1 VRLDQT
7 VRFVLHGKFESAG
20 HGGLLYPWPAC
31 AARCRHLAGI
41 TRAKPLRFARRGYLY
56 WGKVR
61 SQVVDRRRYSPHGR
75 FGALAAAKRES
86 GLAQRYRGRAASSFK
101 DLYETDHAESRQGG
115 RFRWLISTC
124 LAGTV
129 GAISILVVIYGS
141 ADKRESHGGF
151 LPGLAELGGTGL
163 TGRDVPFLRNSEG
176 LKWAAPKSDRLNIT
190 SGAVT
195 VRYFVNEAVKQRRL
209 GREYIQ
215 AKPYVRIVARLAPV
229 PADYQDKVPPFNP
242 LKLYETQT
250 VNPGEDADADTP
262 EPGNVTVNVIELLG
276 GILPDEDG
284 QELDDAEIAQHVA
297 AAKDAEIE
305 AEAIRAGA
313 EAEGSRAPGED
324 GSPLGAE
331 TAAGAAAPNT
341 TVLVKPTQD
350 AEDTLADL
358 EGRETQVVTVGE
370 GDNLRKILTRAG
382 ADNWQARGM
391 IEAAR
396 NIFPE
401 SKLEA
406 GQEVRITLIPSL
418 TRRDRKEPARFSIF
432 SGGHDHLVT
441 VTRDAAGEFVASKSP
456 SIGEEIANA
465 ALDDNDRASTSSVY
479 ASVYYAGL
487 LQHVQEDSIMKVM
500 KIHASQTDF
509 RRRLRPGDAVEFFFD
524 IKDDPKPDSPP
535 GELLYTAITSGSETY
550 RFYRFR
556 TPDGLVDYYD
566 EKGNNSK
573 QFLMRRPVR
582 GDVRLASGFGMRFHP
597 LLNERRMHTGV
608 DWATSPGTPILAAGT
623 GVIEEAGRK
632 GQYGNYVR
640 IRHPNGYHTAYGH
653 MLRFRKG
660 VVPGAKVRQGEIIG
674 YVGSTGLASGPHLHY
689 EVLINSR
696 FVDPLAIQVPRER
709 ELTGRQLAEFQ
720 KERARI
726 DDLRHLAPVM
736 TASK

>member
-1 VRLDQT
+1 M
-7 VRFVLHGKFESAG
+7 
-20 HGGLLYPWPAC
+20 
-31 AARCRHLAGI
+31 
-41 TRAKPLRFARRGYLY
+41 
-56 WGKVR
+56 
-61 SQVVDRRRYSPHGR
+61 VDRRRYSQHAR
-75 FGALAAAKRES
+75 FGALATTKREN
-86 GLAQRYRGRAASSFK
+86 GLPQLYRGRAASSFK

-141 ADKRESHGGF
+141 ADKRESRGGF
-151 LPGLAELGGTGL
+151 LPGLTELGGEANL
-163 TGRDVPFLRNSEG
+163 AGRDIPFLRNSDG
-176 LKWAAPKSDRLNIT
+176 LKWATPKGDRLKIT

-195 VRYFVNEAVKQRRL
+195 VRYLVNESVKQRRL
-209 GREYIQ
+209 GRDYIH
-215 AKPYVRIVARLAPV
+215 AKPYARIVARLAPV
-229 PADYQDKVPPFNP
+229 PPDYQSRVPPFNP
-242 LKLYETQT
+242 LNLYSTQA
-250 VNPGEDADADTP
+250 VNPGEDSESETTSQ
-262 EPGNVTVNVIELLG
+262 GNVTVNVIELLG
-276 GILPDEDG
+276 GILPDEDH
-284 QELDDAEIAQHVA
+284 QELDDAEVTTHVEA
-297 AAKDAEIE
+297 ARE
-305 AEAIRAGA
+305 AETEAELIRAGA
-313 EAEGSRAPGED
+313 EADANRAAGEET
-324 GSPLGAE
+324 PLGAE
-331 TAAGAAAPNT
+331 GDNAAAPNT
-341 TVLVKPTQD
+341 TVLVKPVQ
-350 AEDTLADL
+350 AEEDTLADL
-358 EGRETQVVTVGE
+358 EGRETQVVRVGE
-370 GDNLRKILTRAG
+370 GDTLRSILTRVG
-382 ADNWQARGM
+382 ADSWQVRGM

-401 SKLEA
+401 SKLAA
-406 GQEVRITLIPSL
+406 GQEVRITLVPSL
-418 TRRDRKEPARFSIF
+418 TRRDKKEPARFSIF
-432 SGGHDHLVT
+432 SDGHDHLVT
-441 VTRDAAGEFVASKSP
+441 ITRNAAGEFVASKAP
-456 SIGEEIANA
+456 TMGEEIANA
-465 ALDDNDRASTSSVY
+465 SLDDNDRASTSSVY

-487 LQHVQEDSIMKVM
+487 LQHLPDNVITKMMKV
-500 KIHASQTDF
+500 HASQTDF

-524 IKDDPKPDSPP
+524 MKDEAKADSPP
-535 GELLYTAITSGSETY
+535 GELLYTAITSGAETY

-556 TPDGLVDYYD
+556 TPDGVVDYYD

-623 GVIEEAGRK
+623 GVVEEAGRK

-660 VVPGAKVRQGEIIG
+660 IVAGAKVRQGEIIG
-674 YVGSTGLASGPHLHY
+674 YVGATGLASGPHLHY

-709 ELTGRQLAEFQ
+709 ELAGRQLAEFQ
-720 KERARI
+720 KERQRI

>member
-1 VRLDQT
+1 MQ
-7 VRFVLHGKFESAG
+7 
-20 HGGLLYPWPAC
+20 
-31 AARCRHLAGI
+31 
-41 TRAKPLRFARRGYLY
+41 RRGYSH
-56 WGKVR
+56 WGRVL

-86 GLAQRYRGRAASSFK
+86 AGLPQLHRGRAASSFK

-124 LAGTV
+124 LAATV
-129 GAISILVVIYGS
+129 GAISIFVVLYGS
-141 ADKRESHGGF
+141 ADKRESRGGF
-151 LPGLAELGGTGL
+151 LPGLTELGEAGL
-163 TGRDVPFLRNSEG
+163 AGRDVPFVRNSEG
-176 LKWAAPKSDRLNIT
+176 LKWASPKGDRLKIT

-195 VRYFVNEAVKQRRL
+195 VRYLVNESVKQRRL
-209 GREYIQ
+209 GREYIH
-215 AKPYVRIVARLAPV
+215 AKPYARIVARLAPV
-229 PADYQDKVPPFNP
+229 PPDYQAQVPPFNP
-242 LKLYETQT
+242 LSLYATQT
-250 VNPGEDADADTP
+250 VNPGEDSESDTP
-262 EPGNVTVNVIELLG
+262 ENGNVAVNVIELLG

-284 QELDDAEIAQHVA
+284 QELDDAEIQQHVVE
-297 AAKDAEIE
+297 AKEAEIE
-305 AEAIRAGA
+305 AEMIRAGA
-313 EAEGSRAPGED
+313 EADANRAPGED
-324 GSPLGAE
+324 GLPLGGEA
-331 TAAGAAAPNT
+331 TDGAAAPNT
-341 TVLVKPTQD
+341 TVLVKPMQ
-350 AEDTLADL
+350 AEEDTLADL
-358 EGRETQVVTVGE
+358 EGRETQVFRVGE
-370 GDNLRKILTRAG
+370 GDTLRKILQRAG
-382 ADNWQARGM
+382 ADTWTARGM
-391 IEAAR
+391 IESAR

-401 SKLEA
+401 ASLVA
-406 GQEVRITLIPSL
+406 GQEVRITLVPSL
-418 TRRDRKEPARFSIF
+418 TRRDKKEPARFSIF
-432 SGGHDHLVT
+432 SDGHDHLVT
-441 VTRDAAGEFVASKSP
+441 VNRNAAGEFVASKS
-456 SIGEEIANA
+456 SVIGEEIANA
-465 ALDDNDRASTSSVY
+465 ALDDNDKASTSSVY

-487 LQHVQEDSIMKVM
+487 LQDVPADSIMKVM

-524 IKDDPKPDSPP
+524 MKDDPKPDTPP
-535 GELLYTAITSGSETY
+535 GELLYTSITSGGETY

-556 TPDGLVDYYD
+556 SSDGVVDYYD

-608 DWATSPGTPILAAGT
+608 DWATSPGTPILAAGS

-660 VVPGAKVRQGEIIG
+660 VAAGAKVRQGEIIG

-709 ELTGRQLAEFQ
+709 ELKGRQLAEFQ

>member
-1 VRLDQT
+1 MPQL
-7 VRFVLHGKFESAG
+7 
-20 HGGLLYPWPAC
+20 
-31 AARCRHLAGI
+31 
-41 TRAKPLRFARRGYLY
+41 
-56 WGKVR
+56 
-61 SQVVDRRRYSPHGR
+61 
-75 FGALAAAKRES
+75 
-86 GLAQRYRGRAASSFK
+86 YRGRAASSFK
-101 DLYETDHAESRQGG
+101 DLYETDHAETRQGG

-141 ADKRESHGGF
+141 ADKRESRGGF
-151 LPGLAELGGTGL
+151 LPGLTELGEANL
-163 TGRDVPFLRNSEG
+163 AGRDMPFLRNSEG
-176 LKWAAPKSDRLNIT
+176 LKWASPKSDRLNIT

-195 VRYFVNEAVKQRRL
+195 VRYLVNESVKQRRL
-209 GREYIQ
+209 GREYIH
-215 AKPYVRIVARLAPV
+215 AKPYARIVARLAPV
-229 PADYQDKVPPFNP
+229 PTDFQEKVPPFNP
-242 LKLYETQT
+242 LKLYATQT
-250 VNPGEDADADTP
+250 VNPGEENESETT
-262 EPGNVTVNVIELLG
+262 EQGNVTVNIIELLG

-284 QELDDAEIAQHVA
+284 QELDDAEVAQHVA
-297 AAKDAEIE
+297 ASKEAEIE
-305 AEAIRAGA
+305 AELIRAGA
-313 EAEGSRAPGED
+313 EAEASRSTGED
-324 GSPLGAE
+324 GMPLGAE
-331 TAAGAAAPNT
+331 GADAAAPNT
-341 TVLVKPTQD
+341 TVLVKPTQGE
-350 AEDTLADL
+350 EDTLADL
-358 EGRETQVVTVGE
+358 EGRETQVVRVGE
-370 GDNLRKILTRAG
+370 GDTLRKILSRAG

-401 SKLEA
+401 ANLAA
-406 GQEVRITLIPSL
+406 GQEVRITLVPSL

-432 SGGHDHLVT
+432 SDGHDHLVT
-441 VTRDAAGEFVASKSP
+441 VTRNAAGEFVASKSP
-456 SIGEEIANA
+456 TIGEEIANA

-479 ASVYYAGL
+479 SSVYYAGL
-487 LQHVQEDSIMKVM
+487 LQHVQDDAIMKVM
-500 KIHASQTDF
+500 KVHASQTDF

-524 IKDDPKPDSPP
+524 MKDDAKADTPP
-535 GELLYTAITSGSETY
+535 GELLFTSITSGGETY

-556 TPDGLVDYYD
+556 TPDGMVDYYD

-660 VVPGAKVRQGEIIG
+660 VVAGAKVRQGEIIG

-720 KERARI
+720 KERQRI

>member
-1 VRLDQT
+1 
-7 VRFVLHGKFESAG
+7 
-20 HGGLLYPWPAC
+20 
-31 AARCRHLAGI
+31 
-41 TRAKPLRFARRGYLY
+41 
-56 WGKVR
+56 
-61 SQVVDRRRYSPHGR
+61 VVDRRRYSPHGR

-86 GLAQRYRGRAASSFK
+86 GVPQLYRGRAASSFK

-129 GAISILVVIYGS
+129 GAISILVVLYGS
-141 ADKRESHGGF
+141 ADKREARGGF
-151 LPGLAELGGTGL
+151 LPGLTELGEASL
-163 TGRDVPFLRNSEG
+163 AGRDVPFVRNSDG

-195 VRYFVNEAVKQRRL
+195 VRYLVNEQVKQRRL
-209 GREYIQ
+209 GREYIHP
-215 AKPYVRIVARLAPV
+215 KPYARIVARLAPV
-229 PADYQDKVPPFNP
+229 PPDYQEKVPPFNP
-242 LKLYETQT
+242 LSLYATQT
-250 VNPGEDADADTP
+250 VNPGEDNESDAP
-262 EPGNVTVNVIELLG
+262 ENGNVSVNIIELLG
-276 GILPDEDG
+276 GILPDDDG
-284 QELDDAEIAQHVA
+284 QELDDAEILQHVA
-297 AAKDAEIE
+297 EAKEAEIE
-305 AEAIRAGA
+305 AEMIRAGA
-313 EAEGSRAPGED
+313 EAEGNRVPGED
-324 GSPLGAE
+324 GLPLGAE
-331 TAAGAAAPNT
+331 GAEGTAPPNT
-341 TVLVKPTQD
+341 TVLVKPAQD
-350 AEDTLADL
+350 EEDTLADL
-358 EGRETQVVTVGE
+358 EGRETQVFRVGE
-370 GDNLRKILTRAG
+370 GDTLRKILQRAG

-391 IEAAR
+391 IESAR

-401 SKLEA
+401 ASLAA
-406 GQEVRITLIPSL
+406 GQEVRFTLVPSL
-418 TRRDRKEPARFSIF
+418 TRRDKKEPARFSIF
-432 SGGHDHLVT
+432 SDGHDHLVT
-441 VTRDAAGEFVASKSP
+441 VTRNAAGEFVASKSP
-456 SIGEEIANA
+456 AIGEEIANA
-465 ALDDNDRASTSSVY
+465 ALGDNDKASTSSVY

-487 LQHVQEDSIMKVM
+487 LQKVPEDSIMKVM
-500 KIHASQTDF
+500 KVHASQTDF

-524 IKDDPKPDSPP
+524 MRDDPKPDSPP
-535 GELLYTAITSGSETY
+535 GELLYTSITSGGETY

-660 VVPGAKVRQGEIIG
+660 VAAGAKVRQGEIIG

-709 ELTGRQLAEFQ
+709 ELSGRQLAEFQ
-720 KERARI
+720 KERVRI

>member
-1 VRLDQT
+1 MQ
-7 VRFVLHGKFESAG
+7 
-20 HGGLLYPWPAC
+20 
-31 AARCRHLAGI
+31 
-41 TRAKPLRFARRGYLY
+41 RRGYSH
-56 WGKVR
+56 WGKVL

-86 GLAQRYRGRAASSFK
+86 AGLPQLYRGRAASSFK

-124 LAGTV
+124 LAATV
-129 GAISILVVIYGS
+129 GAISIFVVLYGS
-141 ADKRESHGGF
+141 ADKRESRGGF
-151 LPGLAELGGTGL
+151 LPGLTELGEASL
-163 TGRDVPFLRNSEG
+163 AGRDVPFMRNSEG
-176 LKWAAPKSDRLNIT
+176 LKWASPKGDRLKIT

-195 VRYFVNEAVKQRRL
+195 VRYLVNESVKQRRL
-209 GREYIQ
+209 GREYIH
-215 AKPYVRIVARLAPV
+215 AKPYARIVARLAPV
-229 PADYQDKVPPFNP
+229 PPDYQAKVPPFNP
-242 LKLYETQT
+242 LSLYATQT
-250 VNPGEDADADTP
+250 VNPGEDNESEAP
-262 EPGNVTVNVIELLG
+262 ENGNVAVNVIELLG

-284 QELDDAEIAQHVA
+284 QELDDAEILQHVVE
-297 AAKDAEIE
+297 AKEAEIE
-305 AEAIRAGA
+305 AEMIRAGA
-313 EAEGSRAPGED
+313 EADTNRAPGED
-324 GSPLGAE
+324 GLPLGGEA
-331 TAAGAAAPNT
+331 TDGAAAPNT
-341 TVLVKPTQD
+341 TVLVKPTQ
-350 AEDTLADL
+350 AEEDTLADL
-358 EGRETQVVTVGE
+358 EGRETQVFRVGE
-370 GDNLRKILTRAG
+370 GDTLRKILQRAG
-382 ADNWQARGM
+382 ADTWTARGM
-391 IEAAR
+391 IESAR

-401 SKLEA
+401 ASLVA
-406 GQEVRITLIPSL
+406 GQEVRITLVPSL
-418 TRRDRKEPARFSIF
+418 TRRDKKEPARFSIF
-432 SGGHDHLVT
+432 SDGHDHLVT
-441 VTRDAAGEFVASKSP
+441 VNRNAAGEFVASKS
-456 SIGEEIANA
+456 SVIGEEIANA
-465 ALDDNDRASTSSVY
+465 ALDNNDKASTSSVY
-479 ASVYYAGL
+479 ASVFYAGL
-487 LQHVQEDSIMKVM
+487 LQEVPEDSIMKVM

-524 IKDDPKPDSPP
+524 MKDDPKPDSPP
-535 GELLYTAITSGSETY
+535 GELLYTSITSGGETY

-556 TPDGLVDYYD
+556 SSDGVVDYYD

-608 DWATSPGTPILAAGT
+608 DWATSPGTPILAAGS

-660 VVPGAKVRQGEIIG
+660 VAAGAKVRQGEIIG

-709 ELTGRQLAEFQ
+709 ELKGRQLAEFQ

>member
-1 VRLDQT
+1 MRIYAASLDQ
-7 VRFVLHGKFESAG
+7 
-20 HGGLLYPWPAC
+20 
-31 AARCRHLAGI
+31 
-41 TRAKPLRFARRGYLY
+41 RRGYSY
-56 WGKVR
+56 WGKVLN
-61 SQVVDRRRYSPHGR
+61 QVVDRRRYSPHGR

-86 GLAQRYRGRAASSFK
+86 SGLPQLYRGRAASSFK

-141 ADKRESHGGF
+141 ADKHETRGGF
-151 LPGLAELGGTGL
+151 LPGLTELGEANL
-163 TGRDVPFLRNSEG
+163 TGRDSPFMRNSEG

-190 SGAVT
+190 SGSVT
-195 VRYFVNEAVKQRRL
+195 VRYLVDEFVKQRRL
-209 GREYIQ
+209 GREYIH

-229 PADYQDKVPPFNP
+229 PADYQEKVPPFNP
-242 LKLYETQT
+242 LSLYATQT
-250 VNPGEDADADTP
+250 VNPGEDDESDAP
-262 EPGNVTVNVIELLG
+262 ENGNVTVNVIELLG

-284 QELDDAEIAQHVA
+284 QELEDAEVLQHVA
-297 AAKDAEIE
+297 EAKEAEIE
-305 AEAIRAGA
+305 AERIRAGA
-313 EAEGSRAPGED
+313 EAEGNRVPGAD
-324 GSPLGAE
+324 GLPLGAE
-331 TAAGAAAPNT
+331 GPEGAAAPNT
-341 TVLVKPTQD
+341 TVLIKPTQEE
-350 AEDTLADL
+350 EDTLADL
-358 EGRETQVVTVGE
+358 EGRETQVFRVGA
-370 GDNLRKILTRAG
+370 GDTLRKILQRAG
-382 ADNWQARGM
+382 ADTWTARGM
-391 IEAAR
+391 IKSAR

-401 SKLEA
+401 ASLEA
-406 GQEVRITLIPSL
+406 GQEVRITLVPSL
-418 TRRDRKEPARFSIF
+418 TRRDKKEPARFSIF

-441 VTRDAAGEFVASKSP
+441 VNRNAAGEFVASKS
-456 SIGEEIANA
+456 SAIGEEIANA
-465 ALDDNDRASTSSVY
+465 ALDNNDRASTSSVY

-487 LQHVQEDSIMKVM
+487 LQHVQPNSIMKVM
-500 KIHASQTDF
+500 KVHASQTDF

-524 IKDDPKPDSPP
+524 MKDDPKADTPP
-535 GELLYTAITSGSETY
+535 GELLYTSITSGGETY
-550 RFYRFR
+550 RFYRYR

-623 GVIEEAGRK
+623 GVVEEAGRK
-632 GQYGNYVR
+632 GQYGNYIR

-653 MLRFRKG
+653 LLRFRKG
-660 VVPGAKVRQGEIIG
+660 MAAGEKVRQGEIIG

-736 TASK
+736 TASR

>member
-1 VRLDQT
+1 M
-7 VRFVLHGKFESAG
+7 
-20 HGGLLYPWPAC
+20 
-31 AARCRHLAGI
+31 
-41 TRAKPLRFARRGYLY
+41 
-56 WGKVR
+56 
-61 SQVVDRRRYSPHGR
+61 VDRRNYTPHGR
-75 FGALAAAKRES
+75 YGTLAATKREN
-86 GLAQRYRGRAASSFK
+86 GLHQLYRGRAPSSFK
-101 DLYETDHAESRQGG
+101 DLYETDHAESRQVG

-124 LAGTV
+124 LAGAV

-141 ADKRESHGGF
+141 ADKRESRGGF
-151 LPGLAELGGTGL
+151 LPGLTELGEANL
-163 TGRDVPFLRNSEG
+163 AGRDIPYVRNSDG
-176 LKWAAPKSDRLNIT
+176 LKWATPKSDKLKIT

-195 VRYFVNEAVKQRRL
+195 VRYLVNESVKQRRL
-209 GREYIQ
+209 GREYIH
-215 AKPYVRIVARLAPV
+215 AKPYARIVARLAPV
-229 PADYQDKVPPFNP
+229 PADYQGKVPPFNP
-242 LKLYETQT
+242 LNLYATQT
-250 VNPGEDADADTP
+250 VNPGEDSESETTDQ
-262 EPGNVTVNVIELLG
+262 GNVSVNIIELLG
-276 GILPDEDG
+276 GILPEEDH
-284 QELDDAEIAQHVA
+284 QELDDAEVA
-297 AAKDAEIE
+297 LHIE
-305 AEAIRAGA
+305 AAREAETEAELIRAGA
-313 EAEGSRAPGED
+313 EAEAGRASED
-324 GSPLGAE
+324 MPLGAE
-331 TAAGAAAPNT
+331 NAAPNT
-341 TVLVKPTQD
+341 TILVKPAQPD
-350 AEDTLADL
+350 EDTLADL
-358 EGRETQVVTVGE
+358 EGRETQVVRVGE
-370 GDNLRKILTRAG
+370 GDTLRKILTRVG

-401 SKLEA
+401 SSLVA
-406 GQEVRITLIPSL
+406 GQEVRITLVPSL
-418 TRRDRKEPARFSIF
+418 TRRDKKEPARFSVF

-441 VTRDAAGEFVASKSP
+441 VSRNAAGEFVATKDSTF
-456 SIGEEIANA
+456 GEEIANA

-487 LQHVQEDSIMKVM
+487 LQHLPEDTITKVM
-500 KIHASQTDF
+500 KVHASQTDF
-509 RRRLRPGDAVEFFFD
+509 RRRLRPGDAIEYFFD
-524 IKDDPKPDSPP
+524 MKDDAKADSPP
-535 GELLYTAITSGSETY
+535 GELLYTAITSGGETY
-550 RFYRFR
+550 KFYRFR
-556 TPDGLVDYYD
+556 TPDGVVDYYD

-653 MLRFRKG
+653 LLRFRKG
-660 VVPGAKVRQGEIIG
+660 IVAGAKVRQGEIIG

-709 ELTGRQLAEFQ
+709 ELSGRQLAEFQ
-720 KERARI
+720 KERQRI